1 MLQTYLW
8 ELHISEVNCSKRKGA
23 RSVMNPPAKL
33 SALILTLDM
42 PLEEFRT
49 YFDRRTGDFVSVEE
63 TMLSQL
69 EDGGEADPD
78 DLAEWR
84 KEEYEIARE
93 IIGDD
98 GSRFIPPPDKFEF
111 HEYRVMERFIHSLSD
126 DQAADELWYA
136 IKGRGAF
143 HHFKDALHRLGI
155 QQSWYDY
162 LEEAQVEFVVEWA
175 KENNVAF
182 EDDLPKRKK

>member
-1 MLQTYLW
+1 
-8 ELHISEVNCSKRKGA
+8 
-23 RSVMNPPAKL
+23 MNPPAKL
-33 SALILTLDM
+33 STLILALDM

-49 YFDRRTGDFVSVEE
+49 YFDRKTGEFVSVEE
-63 TMLSQL
+63 AMLSQL
-69 EDGGEADPD
+69 EDGEEKDPD

-93 IIGDD
+93 IVSDD

-111 HEYRVMERFIHSLSD
+111 HEYRVMERFIHSLGD
-126 DQAADELWYA
+126 NQAADQLWLA
-136 IKGRGAF
+136 IKGSGAF
-143 HHFKDALHRLGI
+143 HRFKDTLYRLGI

-162 LEEAQVEFVVEWA
+162 LEEAHEEFVVDWA

-182 EDDLPKRKK
+182 ENDLPKRHP